1 MNHGLKRRIGVADDP
16 TAQRPSLRDCLEA
29 VLQEAGPLID
39 GVFDGLSGASPRTQ
53 GIAVQGAQ
61 NAVAKLATAYLAGH
75 RPALRESFVS
85 HLRELMYGGVHGGG
99 TQPLLSFEGLLSF
112 EDKQLDESIEVARA
126 QQEVAHVVDDSLPAL
141 DALMSTMLGWITVQS
156 QLNPLRPEVF
166 VRALRECV
174 AQYVDDADARNALIT
189 PAAGRLGISLRKLY
203 REVADWLR
211 SHGIEPAGAAATS
224 AVPETISRTAN
235 PGNSV
240 ARTLLTLDRLRK
252 LLSGELDGAPGNPG
266 RSGPPRDFLH
276 TVPASLEALQDMK
289 QVEAMMQRLERKARQ
304 PSATGVP
311 APPRRRALDGRQL
324 GKELGEEVVH
334 LMLENLIQ
342 DERVLPPVRRQ
353 LETLEPM
360 LLKLS
365 QADARFFNERQHPA
379 RQLLDRIIH
388 RSLAFTSER
397 DDGFP
402 RFLKTVE
409 DATGILRQHPDEGAA
424 PFARILQKL
433 EETWARQDKVQRQR
447 REEAARALLHA
458 EQRNLLAQRLSQE
471 FRARLEGK
479 QTPAF
484 VTELICGAW
493 AQAVAESQLSTDG
506 TSDPHGYQALV
517 DDLAWSVQPQ
527 AALRNRARLVELIPT
542 LLVKLRHGLQLID
555 YPAERIGLFFDEL
568 ISLHEAALEDARP
581 KAAPAREPDR
591 RAEADEALSREVAEA
606 SAFWV
611 GEQEASESGY
621 LDAEEVMPL
630 DLSTQPGAP
639 QEEKAPLP
647 LAIGELPTGAWVEL
661 MLEGAWVRAQLS
673 WASPHRTLF
682 MFISRGGLAHS
693 MSRRTMERLR
703 RQGLIRVVSEGHAV
717 DQAFD
722 AVAQAALRN
731 TLGGND

>member
-61 NAVAKLATAYLAGH
+61 NAVAKLAIAYLAGH

-99 TQPLLSFEGLLSF
+99 AQPLLSFEGLLSF

-156 QLNPLRPEVF
+156 QL
-166 VRALRECV
+166 
-174 AQYVDDADARNALIT
+174 IT

-224 AVPETISRTAN
+224 VVPETISRTAN

-252 LLSGELDGAPGNPG
+252 LLSGELEGAPGNPG

-342 DERVLPPVRRQ
+342 DERVLPLVRRQ

-424 PFARILQKL
+424 PFAHILQKL

-471 FRARLEGK
+471 FRARLEGR

-581 KAAPAREPDR
+581 KAAPAREPGR
-591 RAEADEALSREVAEA
+591 RSEADEALSREVAEA

-630 DLSTQPGAP
+630 DLSTQQGVP